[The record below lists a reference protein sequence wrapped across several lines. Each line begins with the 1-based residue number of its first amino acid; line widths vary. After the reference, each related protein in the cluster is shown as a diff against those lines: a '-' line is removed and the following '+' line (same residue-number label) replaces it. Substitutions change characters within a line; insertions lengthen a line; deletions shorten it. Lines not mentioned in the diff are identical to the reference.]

1 MFAGIGL
8 IAFCCIVAGGLI
20 GLWLG
25 AVLPE
30 GHKSDATQRVVQN
43 ATSVVAVLSALVL
56 GLLINST
63 KASLDIRSREVE
75 QFSVALTLLDRELV
89 HLGPELADTRASLR
103 AYTERKIALTWPK
116 DRGAESSFHDPP
128 SIKML
133 DDIEQRLRGFAVQD
147 EAQRIGVASALQLV
161 GELKRTSRLLVVQQS
176 GRTPLPF
183 LVVAIFWLGVLAAG
197 YMMFATP
204 NRTVIAILMAY
215 ALTFSIAVNL
225 IFDMDHPF
233 TGFIRVSSTPMQR
246 ALEEM
251 AP

>member
-1 MFAGIGL
+1 VFAGIGL
-8 IAFCCIVAGGLI
+8 IAFCCIVGGGLI

-25 AVLPE
+25 RLLPE
-30 GHKSDATQRVVQN
+30 SHKSEATQRVAQST
-43 ATSVVAVLSALVL
+43 TSVVAVLSALVL

-63 KASLDIRSREVE
+63 KASLDLRSREIE
-75 QFSVALTLLDRELV
+75 QFSVSLTLLDRELA
-89 HLGPELADTRASLR
+89 HLGPELGETRAQLR

-116 DRGAESSFHDPP
+116 DRGTESSVHDPD
-128 SIKML
+128 SVKML
-133 DDIEQRLRGFAVQD
+133 DDIEQHLRGVAAPD
-147 EAQRIGVASALQLV
+147 GTRRLGVASALQLV

-197 YMMFATP
+197 YMMFAPP
-204 NRTVIAILMAY
+204 NTTVIGILVAY
-215 ALTFSIAVNL
+215 AFAFSIAVNL

-233 TGFIRVSSTPMQR
+233 TGFIKVSSTPMQR

-251 AP
+251 TP